1 MVGGIFLTLYG
12 IHLSGTSLQKI
23 LGSHLEEVL
32 KKAKGS
38 SLKGLAIGAAT
49 TGAIHSSSTT
59 AVMLIGLITGSFMG
73 LADTIPI
80 ILGASIG
87 STIVTQIAS
96 IQIGSLAFLITSAG
110 VFMHLS
116 ARNKITMQ
124 AGEAIIGFS
133 FIFWGTQLMFSAVV
147 AMHSAVAFLQIMNIF
162 AELPGLAL
170 LCGTFLTIISGST
183 AIASILAVALGM
195 SGAADLSTA
204 LFMILGIN
212 LGSSFKVVLLTLRR
226 KNFSGKLAL
235 IHMASNLMGVLA
247 CLILFGFFRQLVELT
262 SADPARQVANAHTLY
277 NVISALIFIPF
288 IPLAV
293 RLVQKNF
300 PDSPMIE
307 KEELSYLDRKLV
319 CTPSVSLAQV
329 NNGTVEMAK
338 VSCEMLELSRSMF
351 FEEKPDLFKN
361 ICRREDR
368 IDDMTER
375 ISEYIIQI
383 SQQNLSR
390 DDAMKL
396 YSLMRIVADIER
408 LCDHIVFVADIFA
421 SVQKD
426 KTVFSEKAKD
436 EIAAVYGKL
445 RIMQNLIIKSMSEDN
460 VKLANEINGHENKVD
475 EIIKK
480 ISANSQKRLED
491 GTCSQ
496 EAGRYFSDILCHLER
511 VGDHY
516 DNIAYAIIDRSLG
529 EKKA

>member
-12 IHLSGTSLQKI
+12 IHISGTNLQKI
-23 LGSHLEEVL
+23 LGSHLEEIL
-32 KKAKGS
+32 KKAKGNS
-38 SLKGLAIGAAT
+38 FKGLVIGAAT

-59 AVMLIGLITGSFMG
+59 AIMLIGLITGSFMG
-73 LADTIPI
+73 LVDTIPI

-96 IQIGSLAFLITSAG
+96 IRIGGLALLIMSAG
-110 VFMHLS
+110 VFTHLS
-116 ARNKITMQ
+116 ARNKINMQ
-124 AGEAIIGFS
+124 AGEAMTGFG
-133 FIFWGTQLMFSAVV
+133 FIFLGAQLMFSAVA
-147 AMHSAVAFLQIMNIF
+147 AMSSSAAFLQVMNVF

-170 LCGTFLTIISGST
+170 LCGTFLTVISGST

-195 SGAADLSTA
+195 SGVADLSTA

-212 LGSSFKVVLLTLRR
+212 LGSSFKDALLTLRR

-235 IHMASNLMGVLA
+235 IHIVSNLIGVLSF
-247 CLILFGFFRQLVELT
+247 LILFGFFRRLVEFT
-262 SADPARQVANAHTLY
+262 SADPARQIANAHTLY

-288 IPLAV
+288 IPSAI

-329 NNGTVEMAK
+329 NNGTVEMAR
-338 VSCEMLELSRSMF
+338 VSCEMLELSRAMF
-351 FEEKPDLFKN
+351 FEEKPDLFEN
-361 ICRREDR
+361 ICRCEDR
-368 IDDMTER
+368 IDGMTER
-375 ISEYIIQI
+375 ISEYIIRI
-383 SQQNLSR
+383 SQQNLGR

-421 SVQKD
+421 SIQKD
-426 KTVFSEKAKD
+426 KTVFSEKAKN
-436 EIAAVYGKL
+436 EIAAIYGKL
-445 RIMQNLIIKSMSEDN
+445 RIMQNLIIKSMSESN

-491 GTCSQ
+491 GACSQ
-496 EAGRYFSDILCHLER
+496 EADRYFSNILCHLER

-516 DNIAYAIIDRSLG
+516 DNIAYAIIDGSSG
-529 EKKA
+529 KKKA